1 MRITS
6 AILTAAIAA
15 AFFTSCKNSPY
26 DGYDTSESGVYYK
39 FYEQNEDGKK
49 PVEGDFVSV
58 RMIYKNDKDS
68 VLFNSK
74 DFTKNP
80 DGTLDFPLT
89 KSTFKG
95 SFEDALA
102 MMGEGDSASFKISA
116 DSVYLKT
123 FGAKELPPYVAP
135 GSMLTFETKLVK
147 IKSKEEVEKEMQ
159 AEQQKQMEEMQKMME
174 QRKGAEGGEIEDYLT
189 KNKITLK
196 PTESGL
202 YYIEQKK
209 GTGAR
214 VKEGDNVTVAYTL
227 YLLDGTKMEENTATF
242 GLNQGAMIPGFIE
255 GLTKMNV
262 GGKATLLMPSAL
274 AYGEMGSRSI
284 PPYTPL
290 LFEVEIKDT
299 KPGTG
304 GDAPG
309 QTE

>member
-1 MRITS
+1 MRIS
-6 AILTAAIAA
+6 SVIMAA
-15 AFFTSCKNSPY
+15 AVAATFFSSCKNSPY
-26 DGYDTSESGVYYK
+26 DGYDQSESGVYYM
-39 FYEQNEDGKK
+39 FHEQNDGGKK

-58 RMIYKNDKDS
+58 RMTYRNEQDS
-68 VLFNSK
+68 ILFNGK

-102 MMGEGDSASFKISA
+102 LMSEGDSASFKISA
-116 DSVYLKT
+116 DSVYMKT
-123 FGAKELPPYVAP
+123 FGAKELPPYVKP

-147 IKSKEEVEKEMQ
+147 IKSKEEMEKQMQ
-159 AEQQKQMEEMQKMME
+159 AEQQKQMEDMQKMME
-174 QRKGAEGGEIEDYLT
+174 ERKGKESGEIEGYLT

-202 YYIEQKK
+202 YYIEEKK
-209 GTGAR
+209 GTGTR
-214 VKEGDNVTVAYTL
+214 VKEGDDVTVAYTL

-242 GLNQGAMIPGFIE
+242 GLNKGAMIEGFIE

-262 GGKATLLMPSAL
+262 GGKATLLLPSSL
-274 AYGEMGSRSI
+274 AYGEMGSQTI

-290 LFEVEIKDT
+290 LFSVEIKDT
-299 KPGTG
+299 KPGSKKPAG
-304 GDAPG
+304 GNP
-309 QTE
+309 Q